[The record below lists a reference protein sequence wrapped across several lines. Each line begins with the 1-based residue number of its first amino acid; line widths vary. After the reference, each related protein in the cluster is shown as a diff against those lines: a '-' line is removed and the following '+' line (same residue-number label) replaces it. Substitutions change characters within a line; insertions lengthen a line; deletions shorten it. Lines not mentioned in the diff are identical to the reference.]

1 MGDFPIDVRFLE
13 TRADSPR
20 IIPAMARIER
30 NQESGRACHRNRGGF
45 LSHDKRVIDI
55 IRRLDIAFNAK
66 RVDCRCYFFRF
77 IGSARLIFGHGRQ
90 SRPLV
95 LLDLEAA
102 ILTVLGQV
110 DFRKLLLAAA
120 CLDLRLH
127 LEKAIV
133 TRIVDLQREERGCPR
148 ACLRFDSPHL
158 SRRGLV
164 QQRSRADGGA
174 LVVDRYGDFL
184 FGARSGRGL
193 VKIDEAKWGLFDRL
207 GRSKLEGTDTMGPVD
222 DTTIVGASGN
232 ALHFAAIGK
241 SRRIC
246 DSDTAHGSR
255 EQCQGRERENEGE
268 REKYSAI

>member
-30 NQESGRACHRNRGGF
+30 NHESGRACHRKRGGF

-66 RVDCRCYFFRF
+66 RVDCRFYFFRF

-110 DFRKLLLAAA
+110 DFRKLLLTVA

-127 LEKAIV
+127 LEKTIV
-133 TRIVDLQREERGCPR
+133 PGIIHLKREERGCPR
-148 ACLRFDSPHL
+148 TCLRFDSLYL
-158 SRRGLV
+158 SRRGFV
-164 QQRSRADGGA
+164 
-174 LVVDRYGDFL
+174 
-184 FGARSGRGL
+184 
-193 VKIDEAKWGLFDRL
+193 
-207 GRSKLEGTDTMGPVD
+207 
-222 DTTIVGASGN
+222 
-232 ALHFAAIGK
+232 
-241 SRRIC
+241 
-246 DSDTAHGSR
+246 
-255 EQCQGRERENEGE
+255 
-268 REKYSAI
+268 